1 MNIDHYEAVGIL
13 KAAGSTIALRVVRD
27 YSEKSF
33 GDTCSNEPEI
43 GSKSLSPPNMV
54 TKNCNIPPP
63 LENNVQMFREIEQ
76 NSTLPYSAQT
86 NGLAQVKS

>member
-33 GDTCSNEPEI
+33 EGTCSNEPEI
-43 GSKSLSPPNMV
+43 GSKSLSPPNEA

-63 LENNVQMFREIEQ
+63 LENNVQMLREIEH
-76 NSTLPYSAQT
+76 NSTAPYSAQT
-86 NGLAQVKS
+86 NGLSQVKS

>member
-1 MNIDHYEAVGIL
+1 M
-13 KAAGSTIALRVVRD
+13 RD
-27 YSEKSF
+27 YSENSF
-33 GDTCSNEPEI
+33 GETCSHEPEI
-43 GSKSLSPPNMV
+43 GLKSLSPPNNA

-63 LENNVQMFREIEQ
+63 LENNVQMLREIEQ